1 MTTGEDPPQDGGP
14 LSDSRAPLSDPEQFR
29 KVFDEN
35 FPRLRAFFCSRG
47 FKPADAED
55 LSQTVLL
62 SIYRSW
68 NQYRGSG
75 TRAAWI
81 FAVAWNVARE
91 RWRKVAS
98 EAKMEGIDAVTETR
112 FDEAPS
118 TDQVVSDRE
127 ELERT
132 VEALKEVP
140 PRMRACLLLQV
151 QEGLS
156 HKEIA
161 HRLGLS
167 PRTVRVQ
174 IWNARTR
181 LRQLL
186 ERPR

>member
-1 MTTGEDPPQDGGP
+1 
-14 LSDSRAPLSDPEQFR
+14 
-29 KVFDEN
+29 
-35 FPRLRAFFCSRG
+35 
-47 FKPADAED
+47 
-55 LSQTVLL
+55 
-62 SIYRSW
+62 
-68 NQYRGSG
+68 
-75 TRAAWI
+75 
-81 FAVAWNVARE
+81 
-91 RWRKVAS
+91 
-98 EAKMEGIDAVTETR
+98 MEGIDAVTETR